1 MSKFKKTIRKKTEK
15 QLIFEFITLF
25 KENLKKKL
33 VNNQRFSFVLT
44 GGTSPKKLYQYLSN
58 AEINWNNIDLFLG
71 DERYVKKN
79 SKHSNFNLVKKQL
92 INKIKIKKKN
102 IFTINLRK
110 KSAYLSA
117 LDYENKLKKYFKNK
131 KYKFDFIL
139 FGMGKDGHIASIFPN
154 NIDFNNKKLTRSITR
169 NDIERITL
177 NLSLINKSKNI
188 FLWLN
193 DKKKSNI
200 FKVLKNK
207 KKIPFNYLD
216 KKKTYLFIRS

>member
-110 KSAYLSA
+110 K
-117 LDYENKLKKYFKNK
+117 
-131 KYKFDFIL
+131 
-139 FGMGKDGHIASIFPN
+139 
-154 NIDFNNKKLTRSITR
+154 
-169 NDIERITL
+169 
-177 NLSLINKSKNI
+177 
-188 FLWLN
+188 
-193 DKKKSNI
+193 
-200 FKVLKNK
+200 
-207 KKIPFNYLD
+207 
-216 KKKTYLFIRS
+216 